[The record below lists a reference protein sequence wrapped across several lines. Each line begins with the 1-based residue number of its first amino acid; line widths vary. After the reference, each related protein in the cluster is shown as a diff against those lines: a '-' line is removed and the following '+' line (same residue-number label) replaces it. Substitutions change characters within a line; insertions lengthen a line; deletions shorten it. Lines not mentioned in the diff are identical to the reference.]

1 MATPIR
7 NDWTRAEVAA
17 VFSRPLMDLVHEAAR
32 VHREFHDPAE
42 VQMCQ
47 LLSIKTGGCPE
58 DCSYCSQSVH
68 TDSPI
73 EVEPLM
79 AVDEV
84 AAVARRAARNGVT
97 RLCMGAAWRAV
108 KDNAQFD
115 RVVEM
120 VRAVKGEGV
129 EVCVT
134 LGMLNAEQ
142 ISRLA
147 DAGLYAYNHNLDT
160 SEEFYP
166 EIISTRTYQDRLDTI
181 DAVRTTDVTVCCG
194 GIIGM
199 GESDDDRVG
208 LLHRLAT
215 LDPHPESVP
224 INVLAKFDG
233 SKLAD
238 AAEVDATETIRMVAV
253 ARLLM
258 PAAVVRLSAGRDKMS
273 VSDQAL
279 CFLAG
284 ANSIFSSERNM
295 MLTSVSPCNDHAS
308 DKAMLASL
316 GLRPRVIDVDPTTD
330 TVSV

>member
-7 NDWTRAEVAA
+7 SDWTRAQVAELYA
-17 VFSRPLMDLVHEAAR
+17 RPLMDLVLEAAA
-32 VHREFHDPAE
+32 VHREFHDPTE

-68 TDSPI
+68 SDSPVK
-73 EVEPLM
+73 VEPLM
-79 AVDEV
+79 SVDEV

-97 RLCMGAAWRAV
+97 RLCMGAAWREV

-115 RVVEM
+115 RVVDM
-120 VRAVKGEGV
+120 VRAVKAEGV

-134 LGMLNAEQ
+134 LGMLNEGQ
-142 ISRLA
+142 IARLA

-166 EIISTRTYQDRLDTI
+166 EVISTRSYQDRLDTI

-199 GESDDDRVG
+199 GETDDDRVG

-215 LDPHPESVP
+215 LEPHPESVP
-224 INVLAKFDG
+224 INVLAKFAG

-238 AAEVDATETIRMVAV
+238 APEVDTTETVRMVAV

-258 PAAVVRLSAGRDKMS
+258 PGAVVRLSAGRDKMN
-273 VSDQAL
+273 VADQAL

-284 ANSIFSSERNM
+284 ANSIFSSERNI
-295 MLTSVSPCNDHAS
+295 MLTSVSPCNDHAT
-308 DKAMLASL
+308 DRAMLASL
-316 GLRPRVIDVDPTTD
+316 GLRPRVIDSDVPAD
-330 TVSV
+330 TVGV

>member
-1 MATPIR
+1 VSEIR
-7 NDWTRAEVAA
+7 TDWTRADVTALYEMPLMELLASAAA
-17 VFSRPLMDLVHEAAR
+17 V
-32 VHREFHDPAE
+32 HRAHHDPTE
-42 VQMCQ
+42 VQLCQ

-68 TDSPI
+68 NESPI
-73 EVEPLM
+73 KVEPLM
-79 AVDEV
+79 DVDEV
-84 AAVARRAARNGVT
+84 AAVARRAKRNGVT
-97 RLCMGAAWRAV
+97 RLCMGAAWREV

-120 VRAVKGEGV
+120 VRAVHDEGV

-134 LGMLNAEQ
+134 LGMLDADQ
-142 ISRLA
+142 ARRLA
-147 DAGLYAYNHNLDT
+147 EAGLYAYNHNLDT

-181 DAVRTTDVTVCCG
+181 AAVRTTDVTVCCG

-199 GESDDDRVG
+199 GEQDSDRIG

-233 SKLAD
+233 SRLAGAPD
-238 AAEVDATETIRMVAV
+238 VDALETIRMVAL
-253 ARLLM
+253 ARILM
-258 PAAVVRLSAGRDKMS
+258 PESAVRLSAGRDKMS
-273 VSDQAL
+273 VAEQAL
-279 CFLAG
+279 CFFAG

-295 MLTSVSPCNDHAS
+295 MLTSVSPCADHAS
-308 DKAMLASL
+308 DKAMLAAL
-316 GLRPRVIDVDPTTD
+316 GLRPSATVREVTAD
-330 TVSV
+330 TVSA

>member
-1 MATPIR
+1 MSEIR
-7 NDWTRAEVAA
+7 TDWTRAEIAA
-17 VFSRPLMDLVHEAAR
+17 LYELPLMGLVTRAAA
-32 VHREFHDPAE
+32 VHREHHDPTE
-42 VQMCQ
+42 VQLCQ

-68 TDSPI
+68 NESPI
-73 EVEPLM
+73 KVEPLM
-79 AVDEV
+79 DVGDV
-84 AAVARRAARNGVT
+84 AAVARRAKRNGVT
-97 RLCMGAAWRAV
+97 RLCMGAAWREV

-120 VRAVKGEGV
+120 VRAVHAEGV

-134 LGMLNAEQ
+134 LGMLDADQ
-142 ISRLA
+142 VQRLA

-181 DAVRTTDVTVCCG
+181 AAVRTTDVTVCCG

-199 GESDDDRVG
+199 GEQDSDRVG

-233 SKLAD
+233 SRLAD
-238 AAEVDATETIRMVAV
+238 APEVDALETIRMVAL
-253 ARLLM
+253 ARILM
-258 PAAVVRLSAGRDKMS
+258 PMSSVRLSAGRDKMS
-273 VSDQAL
+273 VSEQAL
-279 CFLAG
+279 CFMAG

-295 MLTSVSPCNDHAS
+295 MLTSVSPCNDHAT
-308 DKAMLASL
+308 DKEMLAAL
-316 GLRPRVIDVDPTTD
+316 GLRPSVTVQRTTPD
-330 TVSV
+330 TVWV